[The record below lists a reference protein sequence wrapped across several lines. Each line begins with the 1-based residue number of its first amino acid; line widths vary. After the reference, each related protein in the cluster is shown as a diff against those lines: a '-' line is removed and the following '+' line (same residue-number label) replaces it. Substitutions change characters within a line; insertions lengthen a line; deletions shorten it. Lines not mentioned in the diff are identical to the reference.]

1 MKITSSQLKQ
11 IIKEEILMMKEG
23 LSHSGSLKKR
33 SKINE
38 KRLFEKSAAGDIR
51 NTAEALKDACVA
63 FASDS
68 MNPAAMNSFNEEL
81 YNHIVSVL
89 LSHGLVS
96 SRFTAEELIEELSRY
111 DSASL
116 KAVKAQL
123 LYDISDPEPDLD
135 TLTAAIAAYAD
146 SVATLVINA
155 YDDRGISDEV
165 ESPDKLLPEF

>member
-23 LSHSGSLKKR
+23 LSRSGSLKRR

-38 KRLFEKSAAGDIR
+38 KRLFENSAAGDIR
-51 NTAEALKDACVA
+51 NTAEALTDACVA

-81 YNHIVSVL
+81 YNHITSVL
-89 LSHGLVS
+89 SSYGVVS
-96 SRFTAEELIEELSRY
+96 SFFTAKELMKELSRY
-111 DSASL
+111 DSVSL
-116 KAVKAQL
+116 KDAKDELA
-123 LYDISDPEPDLD
+123 SACSGEFD
-135 TLTAAIAAYAD
+135 TDYSAIATYAD

-155 YDDRGISDEV
+155 YRDRGISDEV